1 MAMKVSCIIRDSDKT
16 FILARALMINKS
28 ARKDN
33 RKIIKPKRRY
43 KKNRPY
49 LRVIKLSIIKIYFK
63 ESQINYVQ
71 RERCEGSRSLIGRIS
86 CS

>member
-43 KKNRPY
+43 KKTDHIC
-49 LRVIKLSIIKIYFK
+49 V
-63 ESQINYVQ
+63 
-71 RERCEGSRSLIGRIS
+71 
-86 CS
+86 